1 MALLC
6 SNKTNSCLAETLD
19 KITLSLTVTLQVAE
33 ILAFF
38 LLLTVMLATPIFLA
52 VTTPLST
59 LAIVSSSLLHSTS
72 LSVALV
78 GVNET
83 VNVSLEFNKM
93 LVSVLFNL
101 MDVKSIIEP
110 ELDGLEV
117 LSEEPLSEL
126 LIEPLLLFELELVG
140 SLGLQATTLVND
152 SNVTNN
158 VLNLAFFITKTS
170 FVKSLNYH
178 NQ

>member
-1 MALLC
+1 
-6 SNKTNSCLAETLD
+6 
-19 KITLSLTVTLQVAE
+19 
-33 ILAFF
+33 
-38 LLLTVMLATPIFLA
+38 
-52 VTTPLST
+52 
-59 LAIVSSSLLHSTS
+59 
-72 LSVALV
+72 
-78 GVNET
+78 
-83 VNVSLEFNKM
+83 M

-101 MDVKSIIEP
+101 MDVKSITEP